1 MTVVSNIGLSSDVL
15 VGQERATSEKVLNQE
30 LLSQAQAFLT
40 FTLGGAEVSLA
51 HLA

>member
-1 MTVVSNIGLSSDVL
+1 MTVVSIIELSSGVL
-15 VGQERATSEKVLNQE
+15 GGQEIATSEEVLNQE

-51 HLA
+51 HLT